1 MRQRDNTKWRPVLLT
16 NVKYVVTLTFPLG
29 CPDVEMPDHIK
40 AKKCV
45 LSFTHNAQDGEEY
58 EDNLCMFRCL
68 SFHISKKRKV
78 SERLAKRLCQKWLN
92 HKKSV
97 SLINFKGVRLSQI
110 PEFEKLFE
118 VNINIFELKE
128 NGVAKPHFRSV
139 RNYKINGKKNNMN
152 LNLFENHVSYITD
165 LAIFCSKYEC
175 RKCERLY

>member
-16 NVKYVVTLTFPLG
+16 NVKYVVTLTNFPLG

-92 HKKSV
+92 HKKSSV
-97 SLINFKGVRLSQI
+97 SLINIKGVRLSQI
-110 PEFEKLFE
+110 PEFEKPFE

-128 NGVAKPHFRSV
+128 
-139 RNYKINGKKNNMN
+139 INGKKNYE
-152 LNLFENHVSYITD
+152 FES
-165 LAIFCSKYEC
+165 F
-175 RKCERLY
+175 